1 MNPGHPNASMRRHPR
16 FPGIARA
23 LATLALGAAAW
34 LGAAGAPP
42 AHAQQPRPVQLPAD
56 GRYGEMT
63 AFDYPQALVGK
74 VTLRL
79 APGARIYDRSN
90 LIVMPAAVP
99 RSGGPVLYKL
109 DIHGQV
115 AQMWLLTPEEAAAA
129 KKRSATASP

>member
-1 MNPGHPNASMRRHPR
+1 MRRHSR
-16 FPGIARA
+16 FPGLARA
-23 LATLALGAAAW
+23 LATLALAAAAW
-34 LGAAGAPP
+34 LGAAGAPAP
-42 AHAQQPRPVQLPAD
+42 AHAPQPRRVQLPA
-56 GRYGEMT
+56 GGQYGEMC
-63 AFDYPQALVGK
+63 AFDYPQAQVGK
-74 VTLRL
+74 DTLRL

-109 DIHGQV
+109 DIHGQI